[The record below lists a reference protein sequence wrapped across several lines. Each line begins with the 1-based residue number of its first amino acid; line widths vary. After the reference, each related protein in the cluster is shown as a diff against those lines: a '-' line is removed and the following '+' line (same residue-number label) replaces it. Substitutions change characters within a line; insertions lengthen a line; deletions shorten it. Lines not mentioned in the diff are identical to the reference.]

1 MSLSYENE
9 ELLPSGRQTR
19 FPGESTCYR
28 RCVALGVFAV
38 VVQMLMTS
46 IAVGVGIDVYNR
58 INAKYPDLLETSKQ
72 VGEIIKGINTEYH
85 KMDKS
90 AVHAILKNTNN
101 VTHTANMLVQEHG
114 VDIVNDAHKVSKRAA
129 ANSVVIDTVGQAIE
143 LIREPVDEIHK
154 LITHNNSINLQEALA
169 QADRVL
175 GKVDA
180 IEVNRLI
187 TVVIQFLQK
196 INDGITPETIKELK
210 YIAEKF
216 NEFSSETNKKTINT
230 IVHDTDESMRNLNR
244 IIEVFSNMKS
254 KT

>member
-1 MSLSYENE
+1 MIMRAYG
-9 ELLPSGRQTR
+9 ELDTRETR
-19 FPGESTCYR
+19 FSDSYTPGWYR
-28 RCVALGVFAV
+28 VCVALGVFAA

-46 IAVGVGIDVYNR
+46 IAFGVGIDVYNR
-58 INAKYPDLLETSKQ
+58 VNAKYPELLETSKQ

-90 AVHAILKNTNN
+90 AVHAILKNTKN
-101 VTHTANMLVQEHG
+101 VTYTANMLVQEHG
-114 VDIVNDAHKVSKRAA
+114 VDIVNDAHKVSRRAA

-143 LIREPVDEIHK
+143 LIREPVGEIHK
-154 LITHNNSINLQEALA
+154 LITHNNSINLQAALT

-196 INDGITPETIKELK
+196 INDGITPESIKELK

-216 NEFSSETNKKTINT
+216 NDFSSETNKKTINT

-244 IIEVFSNMKS
+244 IIDVFSSMKS
-254 KT
+254 KA

>member
-1 MSLSYENE
+1 MGAHN
-9 ELLPSGRQTR
+9 GRVARSQIDLV
-19 FPGESTCYR
+19 EYASTPTWYS

-46 IAVGVGIDVYNR
+46 IAFGVGVDVYNR
-58 INAKYPDLLETSKQ
+58 VNAKYPELLETSKQ
-72 VGEIIKGINTEYH
+72 VGEIIAGINTEYH

-90 AVHAILKNTNN
+90 AVHAILKNTKN
-101 VTHTANMLVQEHG
+101 VTYTANMLVQDHG
-114 VDIVNDAHKVSKRAA
+114 IDIVNDAHKVSKLAA

-143 LIREPVDEIHK
+143 LIRDPVSEIHK
-154 LITHNNSINLQEALA
+154 LITHNNSINLQTALA

-180 IEVNRLI
+180 IELNRLI

-196 INDGITPETIKELK
+196 INDGMNPTTIQELK

-216 NEFSSETNKKTINT
+216 NDFSSESNQKVIDH
-230 IVHDTDESMRNLNR
+230 IVHDTDESMKNLNH
-244 IIEVFSNMKS
+244 IIEIFSNVK
-254 KT
+254 K

>member
-1 MSLSYENE
+1 MYTDMERSS
-9 ELLPSGRQTR
+9 R
-19 FPGESTCYR
+19 FGAPTWYY

-46 IAVGVGIDVYNR
+46 IAFGVGIDVYNR
-58 INAKYPDLLETSKQ
+58 VNAKYPDLLETSKQ
-72 VGEIIKGINTEYH
+72 VGEIIEGINTEYR
-85 KMDKS
+85 KMDKT

-129 ANSVVIDTVGQAIE
+129 ANSVVIDTVGRAVN

-154 LITHNNSINLQEALA
+154 LITHNNSVNLQSALA
-169 QADRVL
+169 QADRIL
-175 GKVDA
+175 GKVDS

-196 INDGITPETIKELK
+196 INDGMNPKTIQELK

-216 NEFSSETNKKTINT
+216 NDFSSESNQKVIDN
-230 IVHDTDESMRNLNR
+230 IVHDTDESMKNLNH
-244 IIEVFSNMKS
+244 IIDIFSNIK
-254 KT
+254 K